1 MGGITWNA
9 LVLGKDEAAPTPLPP
24 HTVVIPL
31 DTADPDKFRSD
42 VLSTLAQQ
50 QLTPPSAARDLYR
63 LAAAAF
69 ACDVSFPRASAYDS
83 WTRHIRLSLSVTDLA
98 LWQNAQQ
105 RVAHL
110 LTYLSGD
117 QWEVVFTAYSTP
129 DTGAAEITVP
139 PTPATPAIAPF
150 KPDAVCLFSGGLDS
164 FIGAADRLAAGQKL
178 TLVSHHG
185 AGSATHAS
193 PAQTNLKGLMR
204 QHYPNQFQD
213 YSFNVDPRKGLTG
226 SAEPTTRSRSL
237 VFLSL
242 GALLAATQQATTLY
256 IPENGLIT
264 LNIPLTYSRLG
275 SSSTRTTHPHTLH
288 LFQQV
293 LDAVGI
299 NVKVENP
306 YRYSTKGEMLAKA
319 GNQALVQAGLPHTM
333 SCAHPTAGRFQGVGV
348 RHCGYCVPC
357 IIRASAEHGAGIS
370 SPTQLAPYRY
380 DIRLRNLAQANLTDQ
395 KNRDLRAFQMAILR
409 AQQQP
414 PGAAWVLRSGS
425 LASDSANIAKYVGVY
440 TRGLREVEAFLNS

>member
-1 MGGITWNA
+1 MGIVTWNA

-24 HTVVIPL
+24 YTAIVPL

-42 VLSTLAQQ
+42 VLPTLAQQ
-50 QLTPPSAARDLYR
+50 QLTPPPVARDLYR

-69 ACDVSFPRASAYDS
+69 ACDVSFPRATAYDG
-83 WTRHIRLSLSVTDLA
+83 WTRHIRLTLSVTDLA
-98 LWQNAQQ
+98 RWQAAQQ
-105 RVAHL
+105 QVVNL

-117 QWEVVFTAYSTP
+117 QWEVTFTAYSTP
-129 DTGAAEITVP
+129 DPAAASTTDARPAAV
-139 PTPATPAIAPF
+139 PATSPF
-150 KPDAVCLFSGGLDS
+150 QPEAVCLFSGGLDS
-164 FIGAADRLAAGQKL
+164 FIGAADLLAAGKKL

-193 PAQTNLKGLMR
+193 PAQTSLKRLMH
-204 QHYPNQFQD
+204 QAYPNQFQD

-242 GALLAATQQATTLY
+242 GALLAATQQAPTLY

-288 LFQQV
+288 LFQLV
-293 LDAVGI
+293 LDAVGL

-306 YRYSTKGEMLAKA
+306 YRYVTKGEMLAGA
-319 GNQALVQAGLPHTM
+319 RNQSLVRGGLPHTM

-348 RHCGYCVPC
+348 QHCGYCVPC
-357 IIRASAEHGAGIS
+357 IIRASAEHRAGIS
-370 SPTQLAPYRY
+370 SATHRAPYRY

-395 KNRDLRAFQMAILR
+395 KNRDLRAFQIAIER
-409 AQQQP
+409 AQQRSL
-414 PGAAWVLRSGS
+414 GAAWVLRSGS
-425 LASDSANIAKYVGVY
+425 LASDSANIDKYVGVY
-440 TRGLREVEAFLNS
+440 TRGLREVEAFLTS